1 MLFIKNLTEAE
12 GKEFGLSLTQGGDAM
27 KLAIELPNDAVVG
40 ILSSS
45 VSGIYSS
52 MKKSLEHVGKKTRNI
67 NKTEQDGEK
76 LVTTQLLDKYPT
88 EVIFYVKDKK
98 IALKKPNGAPFIP
111 ISIDLIPD
119 EDADKRFPRDIIAII
134 VPKRTADGARL
145 EYDPRNLVGKPV
157 VITAAEEPQAPEGYQ
172 IILAMVRWPVWANLK
187 FPVYLS
193 VVDDEGALG
202 SIQLASKE
210 DNGAARN
217 QIVDAENEEALE
229 YLEKSKKILEEKA
242 AEKAAEARQKQRSQ
256 KNNNNKFN
264 GGNQRNPRQNKGNT
278 NTKGFGGGGK
288 NFNRNGQR

>member
-1 MLFIKNLTEAE
+1 MLFIKNLTGAE
-12 GKEFGLSLTQGGDAM
+12 GKDFGLSLTQGEDAM
-27 KLAIELPNDAVVG
+27 TLAIKLPNDAVVD

-45 VSGIYSS
+45 VPGIYSS
-52 MKKSLEHVGKKTRNI
+52 MKKSLEHVGKKAHNI
-67 NKTEQDGEK
+67 KKTGQSGEK
-76 LVTTQLLDKYPT
+76 MVTTQLLDKYPT

-111 ISIDLIPD
+111 IGIDVIPE

-134 VPKRTADGARL
+134 VPKRTEDGVRL

-157 VITAAEEPQAPEGYQ
+157 IITATVDEEYSEDYQ
-172 IILAMVRWPVWANLK
+172 IVLAMVRWPVWASLK

-193 VVDDEGALG
+193 VVDSEGTIG

-210 DNGAARN
+210 ENGAARN
-217 QIVDAENEEALE
+217 QIVDADNEEAME

-242 AEKAAEARQKQRSQ
+242 AETRQNQKSQ
-256 KNNNNKFN
+256 KNNTNKFN
-264 GGNQRNPRQNKGNT
+264 GGKNQRNAHQNRGNT
-278 NTKGFGGGGK
+278 NTKGYGGGGK